1 MIMSREFFKR
11 AVAQNPRAAISLED
25 RAQAD
30 REGNR
35 AALTLVVFM
44 RVLAGLCAAQGLLQ
58 WSAILLPSESLFD
71 NFPPLQGSAVIFFAV
86 FDLVAAVGLWLAT
99 PWGGVIWLFGAFTQ
113 FFAAFAMPGFFSRF
127 STAANLALIA
137 VYLVLTWKAGHPDS
151 TSLWQHRSRQK
162 R

>member
-1 MIMSREFFKR
+1 MNMSRELFKR
-11 AVAQNPRAAISLED
+11 AAAQNPRAAISLED
-25 RAQAD
+25 RAQAG

-58 WSAILLPSESLFD
+58 WGAILLPSESLFD
-71 NFPPLQGSAVIFFAV
+71 NVPPLRGAAVIYFAV
-86 FDLVAAVGLWLAT
+86 LDLIAAVGLWLAT
-99 PWGGVIWLFGAFTQ
+99 PWGGVIWLFDALTQ
-113 FFAAFAMPGFFSRF
+113 IFAAFALPGSFSMF

-151 TSLWQHRSRQK
+151 TYLNVHRSRQK